1 MQSADDQVMIPWF
14 WLVGLYLIHTSG
26 ELCIS
31 PVGLSMVTKLAP
43 ERMTGM
49 VMGAWFV
56 SIACANY
63 AAGLFSK
70 IAGEVSIADDA
81 VGEAALAGYTQAF
94 TPILWLAVGI
104 GATLFLASRAVN
116 KLMHGVK

>member
-1 MQSADDQVMIPWF
+1 
-14 WLVGLYLIHTSG
+14 
-26 ELCIS
+26 
-31 PVGLSMVTKLAP
+31 
-43 ERMTGM
+43 MTGM

-70 IAGEVSIADDA
+70 IAGEVEIADDA
-81 VGEAALAGYTQAF
+81 VGQAALTGYVTAF
-94 TPILWLAVGI
+94 TPILYLAVGL
-104 GATLFLASRAVN
+104 GVVLFIASRAVN